1 MDRTPIH
8 THADTRMV
16 HTQTL
21 CSSNSSSSSSD
32 PFLCPILPFSA
43 TIYME

>member
-1 MDRTPIH
+1 
-8 THADTRMV
+8 MV

-21 CSSNSSSSSSD
+21 CSSNSSSSSSSD